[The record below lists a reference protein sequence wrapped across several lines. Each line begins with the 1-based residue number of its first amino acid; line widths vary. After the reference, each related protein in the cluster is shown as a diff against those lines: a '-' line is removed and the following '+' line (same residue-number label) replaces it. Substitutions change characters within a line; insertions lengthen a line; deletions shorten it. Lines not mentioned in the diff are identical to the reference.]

1 MANAGLDD
9 RHPYRMTGKSQ
20 QWMTVAKVLWHQKH
34 STFKAVVPAAVGSGG
49 WAGKGRISRKGWKI
63 EGGGWRAAVRRQSI
77 RYLMRYKMNPVAPAR
92 SVAERR
98 LRMRPTSCPTG
109 SAVSGRGPRRVR
121 RQRSAVTELVQSSR
135 FPFWFCR
142 RRASRISAL
151 FHFFP
156 PFFRGFGGGNCWMA
170 FSNSPPATSAC

>member
-1 MANAGLDD
+1 MERPIPLANAGLDD
-9 RHPYRMTGKSQ
+9 RHPDRMTGKSQ

-63 EGGGWRAAVRRQSI
+63 EGGGWRGPRRQAAEAKSI

-98 LRMRPTSCPTG
+98 LRTRP
-109 SAVSGRGPRRVR
+109 R
-121 RQRSAVTELVQSSR
+121 
-135 FPFWFCR
+135 W
-142 RRASRISAL
+142 
-151 FHFFP
+151 
-156 PFFRGFGGGNCWMA
+156 
-170 FSNSPPATSAC
+170 